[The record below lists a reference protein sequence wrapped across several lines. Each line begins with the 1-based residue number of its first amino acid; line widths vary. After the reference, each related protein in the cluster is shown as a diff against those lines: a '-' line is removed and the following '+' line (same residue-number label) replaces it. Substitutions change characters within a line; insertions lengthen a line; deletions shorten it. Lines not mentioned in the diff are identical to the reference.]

1 MILRATMQ
9 NFRRKIAM
17 NKKRPLTIEERNLA
31 QDFIE
36 KVERNI
42 KDAWH
47 ILKAGD
53 LRDLYMMLSVISQR
67 VNACREIIALSQLE
81 NQRTKIE

>member
-1 MILRATMQ
+1 
-9 NFRRKIAM
+9 M
-17 NKKRPLTIEERNLA
+17 NKKHPLTIEERNLA
-31 QDFIE
+31 QNFIE
-36 KVERNI
+36 EVERNI
-42 KDAWH
+42 EDAWH

-81 NQRTKIE
+81 NNKDEDKD